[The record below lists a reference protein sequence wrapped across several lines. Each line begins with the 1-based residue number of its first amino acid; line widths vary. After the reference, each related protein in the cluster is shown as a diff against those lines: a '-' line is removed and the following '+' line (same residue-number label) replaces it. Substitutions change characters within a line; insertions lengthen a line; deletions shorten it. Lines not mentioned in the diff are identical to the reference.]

1 MRSWENSENTKKFVQ
16 TCKAGFKKFQTSERI
31 IDNWTC
37 GIEMKMV
44 FLKYLAEKDQGFQA
58 ENCMMV

>member
-1 MRSWENSENTKKFVQ
+1 MRSWENSEHIRKFVQ
-16 TCKAGFKKFQTSERI
+16 TCKAGFKKFQTSERM

-44 FLKYLAEKDQGFQA
+44 FLKYLAEKIKVFKQTI
-58 ENCMMV
+58 V